1 MKKILL
7 LSLLSFT
14 LIFSCSKD
22 DDENCNCG
30 VITNDEINSDG
41 DYTLSI
47 RNSCSNNVETFVF
60 TYDVWFNN
68 YVGDEFCVTNVDS
81 W

>member
-7 LSLLSFT
+7 LGLLSFT

-41 DYTLSI
+41 DYTLSTEI
-47 RNSCSNNVETFVF
+47 LAQIMLKLCFHLW
-60 TYDVWFNN
+60 YLA
-68 YVGDEFCVTNVDS
+68 
-81 W
+81 